1 MLRRHGCLTLFHF
14 TDSSNVESIRK
25 HGLLSAA
32 SIAKQE
38 IVSTMNSDE
47 LSRSLD
53 NSYGLQDY
61 VRLSFNA
68 NNPMRFVA
76 VKEKRIT
83 RPVLV
88 VIKLEVV
95 CRSGVLFS
103 DCNATR
109 KDAVISSR
117 PEVVRFDVVKASN
130 QFQVK
135 PSLRHLYQAEV
146 LPSSSS

>member
-1 MLRRHGCLTLFHF
+1 M
-14 TDSSNVESIRK
+14 
-25 HGLLSAA
+25 
-32 SIAKQE
+32 
-38 IVSTMNSDE
+38 
-47 LSRSLD
+47 
-53 NSYGLQDY
+53 
-61 VRLSFNA
+61 
-68 NNPMRFVA
+68 
-76 VKEKRIT
+76 KEKRIT

-135 PSLRHLYQAEV
+135 PSL
-146 LPSSSS
+146 PSAPRTLFPSLRRKSMHCRWTLVAGEGLRTHWKPVADGPTQRFSDATFCQGDL